1 MAWSQTNPQ
10 YTHETVVQNLVS
22 LCKQLRKLPAN
33 FSWEDNQWNFK
44 ATGISSEQ
52 YGGHRYYTITG
63 QGFCDF
69 GIILVEES
77 VINRAEVSVTKAES
91 NNCFIIHCFKENNYN
106 HNPALWALVG
116 NHPLHVQPTD

>member
-10 YTHETVVQNLVS
+10 YTHETVVQENLVS

-33 FSWEDNQWNFK
+33 FSWEDNQRNFK

-77 VINRAEVSVTKAES
+77 VSTEPKSVSQKR
-91 NNCFIIHCFKENNYN
+91 NLIIVLLYIVLKKITTTTTPHFG
-106 HNPALWALVG
+106 L
-116 NHPLHVQPTD
+116 